1 MDGSRK
7 AVSMEGD
14 ESSALAAE
22 LRLVIGQLV
31 RRARVMDD
39 EPFAH
44 RATLGYLDRDGPMT
58 TSDLAHA
65 QHVRPQSMA
74 RTVGQLAEQGL
85 VRLEPHPSDGRKTL
99 VVITERGREAVH
111 EGRVRRAGW
120 LHQAIANELTA
131 DEQRVLA
138 AAIPLLHRMADLPD
152 DATR

>member
-1 MDGSRK
+1 M
-7 AVSMEGD
+7 AVNVD
-14 ESSALAAE
+14 ESDSSALAAE

-31 RRARVMDD
+31 RRVRVMED

-44 RATLGYLDRDGPMT
+44 RATLGYLDREGPMT

-74 RTVGQLAEQGL
+74 RTVGQLADEGL
-85 VRLEPHPSDGRKTL
+85 VQFEPHPSDRRKTL
-99 VVITERGREAVH
+99 VVITERGRLAVH

-131 DEQRVLA
+131 DEQQVLA
-138 AAIPLLHRMADLPD
+138 AALPLLHRVADLPD
-152 DATR
+152 DAVR